1 MTSDSERE
9 SGTGDALAPK
19 IINTVIPIGVV
30 VVLLLIIIIILIV
43 IGLIRKNRRK
53 NGWGA
58 PTPNNA
64 TYPNP
69 MYYNKESKFIAIN
82 YHFNVAI
89 I

>member
-1 MTSDSERE
+1 MTSDSKQE
-9 SGTGDALAPK
+9 SGTGDALAPEM
-19 IINTVIPIGVV
+19 IYAVIAIEVV
-30 VVLLLIIIIILIV
+30 VVLLLIIIIILMV

-69 MYYNKESKFIAIN
+69 MYYNKESKFTARLS
-82 YHFNVAI
+82 F
-89 I
+89 